1 MSEHAS
7 APGSGEAPRVIDTAR
22 LSNRE
27 RYQLLTSLVVPRPIA
42 WISTRSAAGE
52 PNLAPFS
59 YFGAVSATPFLVSV
73 SIGSRGDEP
82 KDSLRNIR
90 ETGVF
95 CVNVATEGH
104 LREMNETAGE
114 WGPEVDE
121 FERAGLEMAEAEHVA
136 APYVAGCPAVLE
148 CRLSQEVPL
157 EGSANTLVI
166 GEVVGLR
173 IAEGVA
179 MVEGTHFV
187 DSAALRPLARL
198 WGDLYSTIGE
208 TPSLPRPKV

>member
-1 MSEHAS
+1 MLL
-7 APGSGEAPRVIDTAR
+7 DTAR

-27 RYQLLTSLVVPRPIA
+27 RYQLLTSLVVPRPVA
-42 WISTRSAAGE
+42 WLSTRSAAGA

-59 YFGAVSATPFLVSV
+59 YFAAVSATPFLVSV
-73 SIGSRGDEP
+73 SIGSRGGQA

-95 CVNVATEGH
+95 CVNVATEAQ
-104 LREMNETAGE
+104 LVPMNESAGE
-114 WGPEVDE
+114 WGPEVNE

-136 APYVAGCPAVLE
+136 APYVADCPVVLE
-148 CRLSQEVPL
+148 CRVFKEVEL
-157 EGSANTLVI
+157 EGSVNTLVI
-166 GEVVGLR
+166 GEVVAIR

-179 MVEGTHFV
+179 MIEGTHFA
-187 DSAALRPLARL
+187 DSAALRPIARL
-198 WGDLYSTIGE
+198 WGDFYATLGE